1 MSDAPEHGQRL
12 HGVITQQAIKKTAG
26 TIKAAS
32 AAMEIATGESGTPP
46 PIPPGQHRGYAL
58 TTAQAVKDTAAPVR
72 ACSLFF
78 EIPWKNPSPPRH
90 VFMLGCE
97 IAEGIANPSIIH
109 PNEHRLYL
117 GKPAIASKRQQGGA
131 LVKGAFLEVA
141 MRNFPVE
148 PNTTIHFLY

>member
-1 MSDAPEHGQRL
+1 MTDTPEHGHRL
-12 HGVITQQAIKKTAG
+12 HGGVAEQATKETAG
-26 TIKAAS
+26 KIKATSVATEVAS
-32 AAMEIATGESGTPP
+32 GDGTPP
-46 PIPPGQHRGYAL
+46 PPLPPGQHRGYGV
-58 TTAQAVKDTAAPVR
+58 TTVQAVKDTAAPVR

-148 PNTTIHFLY
+148 PNTTINFLY